1 MTAQGD
7 IWREAAGK
15 WNEVSAQIGDRWDAA
30 TTCDG
35 WTVRD
40 LVDHTMHWQGQGGAL
55 FGAGTQPGDEWSK
68 IEPALSAA
76 LDDPA
81 NLEGNAPEQMGGMP
95 KQQMVGFVIGDLLL
109 HSWDLARSLGVD
121 DTLPAGAVEAT
132 MMGLGRVPEEML
144 RSESMFGPAVEVADD
159 ASAQD
164 RLVAFCGRQ
173 P

>member
-1 MTAQGD
+1 MTQQGD
-7 IWREAAGK
+7 IWRETAAK
-15 WNEVSAQIGDRWDAA
+15 WNEVAEQIGDRWDAD

-40 LVDHTMHWQGQGGAL
+40 LVDHTMHWQGQGGGVL
-55 FGAGTQPGDEWSK
+55 GAGTKPGDEWSA

-81 NLEGNAPEQMGGMP
+81 NLEGQAEAMGGMP
-95 KQQMVGFVIGDLLL
+95 KQQVFGFVIGDLLL

-121 DTLPAGAVEAT
+121 DTLPAGAVQAT
-132 MMGLGRVPEEML
+132 LMGLERVPEEML
-144 RSESMFGPAVEVADD
+144 RSENMFGPPIEVADD
-159 ASAQD
+159 AGPQAK
-164 RLVAFCGRQ
+164 LLAFAGRR

>member
-7 IWREAAGK
+7 IWRQAAAK
-15 WNEVSAQIGDRWDAA
+15 WGEVAGQIGDRWDDS
-30 TTCDG
+30 TPCDG

-40 LVDHTMHWQGQGGAL
+40 LVDHTMHWQAHGGSIL
-55 FGAGTQPGDEWSK
+55 GAGTTPGDDWSA
-68 IEPALSAA
+68 IEPALSSA

-81 NLEGNAPEQMGGMP
+81 NLAGTADAFGGMP
-95 KQQMVGFVIGDLLL
+95 KQQVAGFVIGDLLI

-121 DTLPAGAVEAT
+121 EALPTEAVEST
-132 MMGLGRVPEEML
+132 LMGLQRVPEQML
-144 RSESMFGPAVEVADD
+144 RGGNMFGPQVEVGPD

-164 RLVAFCGRQ
+164 RLLGFVGRR

>member
-1 MTAQGD
+1 MTQQAE
-7 IWREAAGK
+7 IWRQCAAK
-15 WNEVSAQIGDRWDAA
+15 WNEVSAQIGDRWDAP
-30 TTCDG
+30 TTCEG

-55 FGAGTQPGDEWSK
+55 FGAGTKAGDDWAT

-95 KQQMVGFVIGDLLL
+95 KQQMVGFVIGDLLV

-121 DTLPAGAVEAT
+121 DTLPSDAVAAT
-132 MMGLGRVPEEML
+132 LMGLQRVPEPML
-144 RSESMFGPAVEVADD
+144 RGENMFRPAIDVAAE
-159 ASAQD
+159 ASDQD
-164 RLVAFCGRQ
+164 KLIAFVGRQ